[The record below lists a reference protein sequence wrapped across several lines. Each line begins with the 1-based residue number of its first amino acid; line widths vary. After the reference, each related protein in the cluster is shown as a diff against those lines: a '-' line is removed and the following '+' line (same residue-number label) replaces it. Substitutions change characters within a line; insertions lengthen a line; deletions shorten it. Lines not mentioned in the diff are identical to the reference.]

1 MTGFFESLIYGIYDF
16 VGNYGVAII
25 LFTLLVRLVLLPLDI
40 KSKKSMR
47 AMNKV
52 QPKMQALQ
60 KKYAKD
66 KEKLNQK
73 MSELYKKEHVSPLS
87 GCLPMLIQLPLL
99 MIMFTAMRNLASA
112 ETGKMLESLFNQLIN
127 NGGADGVGALT
138 NLQSFLWIKNVF
150 QPDSFANGILP
161 SFANALKSVEAYN
174 SSFVAPEGLESMY
187 NAFLS
192 AHYGGGQFMPISILM
207 WTMRV
212 PTSIYAFLNYANG
225 LFILPLFAAA
235 SQLLM
240 TKLTAPQQ
248 PQPQQPADPNSPA
261 NMMNSGLM
269 KWMFPLMSLYFCA
282 SYNAAFALYWA
293 TGNIIAMISQLA
305 INKYLDIAEKKNGV
319 VEGSSEEE

>member
-1 MTGFFESLIYGIYDF
+1 MTGFFESLIYGIYGF
-16 VGNYGVAII
+16 VGNYGVAIV

-47 AMNKV
+47 AMNRV

-99 MIMFTAMRNLASA
+99 MIMFTAMRNLANA
-112 ETGKMLESLFNQLIN
+112 ETGKMLENLFTQLIG

-138 NLQSFLWIKNVF
+138 NMQSFLWIKNVF

-161 SFANALKSVEAYN
+161 SFSNALKSVQAYN
-174 SSFVAPEGLESMY
+174 SGFVAPEGLEGMY

-192 AHYGGGQFMPISILM
+192 AHYGAGDFINVSIIM
-207 WTMRV
+207 WTLRI
-212 PTSIYAFLNYANG
+212 PSSIYAFIHYANG
-225 LFILPLFAAA
+225 LFILPVFAAV
-235 SQLLM
+235 SQVFM
-240 TKLTAPQQ
+240 TKLTTPQQ
-248 PQPQQPADPNSPA
+248 TQAPADPNSPA

-293 TGNIIAMISQLA
+293 TGNIIAMVSQVAIS
-305 INKYLDIAEKKNGV
+305 KYLEREEKKHAPIEV
-319 VEGSSEEE
+319 SSEEE

>member
-1 MTGFFESLIYGIYDF
+1 MTGLFESLINGIYGF
-16 VGNYGVAII
+16 VGNYGVAIV
-25 LFTLLVRLVLLPLDI
+25 LLTLLVRLVLLPLDI
-40 KSKKSMR
+40 KSRRSMR
-47 AMNKV
+47 AMNRV

-99 MIMFTAMRNLASA
+99 MIMFTAMRNLATA

-127 NGGADGVGALT
+127 NGGADGVGALA
-138 NLQSFLWIKNVF
+138 NMQGFLWIKNVF

-161 SFANALKSVEAYN
+161 SFANALKSVHAYN
-174 SSFVAPEGLESMY
+174 SSFVAPENLEGMY
-187 NAFLS
+187 NAYLA
-192 AHYGGGQFMPISILM
+192 AHYGAGQFINVSIIM
-207 WTMRV
+207 WTLRV
-212 PTSIYAFLNYANG
+212 PASFYALLHYANG
-225 LFILPLFAAA
+225 LFILPLFAAV
-235 SQLLM
+235 SQLFM

-248 PQPQQPADPNSPA
+248 APQQPADPNSPA

-282 SYNAAFALYWA
+282 SYNAAFAMYWA
-293 TGNIIAMISQLA
+293 TGNIIAMVEQVA
-305 INKYLDIAEKKNGV
+305 INKYLDIAEKKNAPIEV
-319 VEGSSEEE
+319 TSEEE